1 MEEEV
6 LLRHR
11 EETKEL
17 RARLLA
23 VRKAAKGDKKEKKRA
38 LAEIEKLENEMK
50 ERHEREL
57 EQLKE
62 NDDSGEKPL
71 AQPPKQS
78 RAQRRK
84 ERKLGEAK
92 EREDRVLAE
101 EEEDRKTSQRHLE
114 REKLKELLSKGNMT
128 IHDIAP
134 DGDCLYSAISYQL
147 SHEKMTYSAKEL
159 RSLAADEILY
169 ICSFSY

>member
-1 MEEEV
+1 M
-6 LLRHR
+6 
-11 EETKEL
+11 
-17 RARLLA
+17 
-23 VRKAAKGDKKEKKRA
+23 RKAAKGDKKEKKRA

-84 ERKLGEAK
+84 VYSMQPRPRRFLKNNEFFIGAKIRRGERTRRSRASRRRRGQKDVTTAFGK
-92 EREDRVLAE
+92 REIEGVAF
-101 EEEDRKTSQRHLE
+101 K
-114 REKLKELLSKGNMT
+114 REYDNS
-128 IHDIAP
+128 
-134 DGDCLYSAISYQL
+134 
-147 SHEKMTYSAKEL
+147 
-159 RSLAADEILY
+159 
-169 ICSFSY
+169 